1 MPLYEYQCETCH
13 HQFEVRQ
20 KISDPVIDKCIQC
33 GHAVRKLISAS
44 GIMFKGTGWYVTD
57 YSNKMKDPSQ
67 DKMKDPSQD
76 KMKDPSQDKMK
87 DQSESQAKDGAGSGS
102 EKTPAKS
109 ESGSTPDTSSSSPT
123 SPPSS
128 PAPSNSG
135 SSSDSTT

>member
-20 KISDPVIDKCIQC
+20 KISDPLIDKCIQC
-33 GHAVRKLISAS
+33 GHGVRKLISAP

-57 YSNKMKDPSQ
+57 YSNKLKDPSQ
-67 DKMKDPSQD
+67 AKH
-76 KMKDPSQDKMK
+76 
-87 DQSESQAKDGAGSGS
+87 SESQAKDGAGNGS
-102 EKTPAKS
+102 EKTPAKN

>member
-67 DKMKDPSQD
+67 AKQSESQA
-76 KMKDPSQDKMK
+76 K
-87 DQSESQAKDGAGSGS
+87 QSESQAKDGAGSGS

>member
-67 DKMKDPSQD
+67 DKMKDPGQA
-76 KMKDPSQDKMK
+76 K
-87 DQSESQAKDGAGSGS
+87 QSESQAKDGAGSGS